1 MLLFSDPG
9 PSVCSPLRINYFVK
23 TRDDYRCVINGP
35 DTSRVSL
42 CRPGSAA

>member
-1 MLLFSDPG
+1 MLQFSNSGLSD
-9 PSVCSPLRINYFVK
+9 CSPLRINYFVK
-23 TRDDYRCVINGP
+23 TRDDYLCVINGP